1 MAWQRER
8 GWSGQQKEVMFYGD
22 YVHRF
27 SYEQR
32 TVPNFRPG
40 REGGSRIT
48 NATRGLD
55 AGLTLDILL
64 GRSIVKFHPS
74 ESMLG
79 LIDLFCQTERAE
91 MGEMY

>member
-40 REGGSRIT
+40 RGGGAVSP
-48 NATRGLD
+48 TRGLD

>member
-40 REGGSRIT
+40 REGWSRIT

-79 LIDLFCQTERAE
+79 LIDLFCQTERPE

>member
-1 MAWQRER
+1 MAITCIASPMNNEPCPISGR
-8 GWSGQQKEVMFYGD
+8 G
-22 YVHRF
+22 
-27 SYEQR
+27 
-32 TVPNFRPG
+32 G
-40 REGGSRIT
+40 REGAVSP
-48 NATRGLD
+48 TRGLD

-91 MGEMY
+91 MGEMF